1 MNDTSLDC
9 THKHKIRKMELHQQI
24 WCPVP
29 SVSLHIEFHGFDSR
43 IDSFRVITLWFLV
56 LTQFFRDSMGPFK
69 GKAHRMLA

>member
-9 THKHKIRKMELHQQI
+9 THKHILQKTELHQQI

-29 SVSLHIEFHGFDSR
+29 PVSLHVEFH
-43 IDSFRVITLWFLV
+43 V
-56 LTQFFRDSMGPFK
+56 LTPGLMLQGYHTLVPGTNSFFRDSMGPFK